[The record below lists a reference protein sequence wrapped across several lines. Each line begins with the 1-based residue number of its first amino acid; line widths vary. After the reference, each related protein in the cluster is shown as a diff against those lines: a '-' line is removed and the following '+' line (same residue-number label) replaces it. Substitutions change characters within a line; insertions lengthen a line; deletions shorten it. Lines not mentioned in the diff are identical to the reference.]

1 MRPTRPRLRRCR
13 SGERGTALLEFAIV
27 LSLLLFF
34 AIVVFEGAALIR
46 THQVINNA
54 AREGARFAVQK
65 SYAISGTAD
74 LKQAVVDYAALNN
87 ITIQPDEV
95 TIEQDQAIPGPNGI
109 FMSASRVTVSHP
121 YPLVVLPNIP
131 GFTIPNTVTLVGRAE
146 FRNFF

>member
-1 MRPTRPRLRRCR
+1 MRRIERSPQRFRRDQ
-13 SGERGTALLEFAIV
+13 RGTALLEFAIV

-54 AREGARFAVQK
+54 AREGARFAAQK
-65 SYAISGTAD
+65 SFANSGPGD
-74 LKQAVVDYAALNN
+74 LQQVVVNYAALNN
-87 ITIQPDEV
+87 VNITPAEV
-95 TIEQDQAIPGPNGI
+95 AVDQGQAIPGPNGVFI
-109 FMSASRVTVSHP
+109 SASRVTVTHP

-131 GFTIPNTVTLVGRAE
+131 GFTIPTSVTLVGRAE